1 MGVLNEKM
9 CKSITNKKKLEM
21 QIGDKSYNTGGEF
34 LPVRNKVTNIIS
46 IAKININIK
55 NTKKIIT

>member
-1 MGVLNEKM
+1 M